1 MYVPGIVTW
10 QKMIWGAW
18 NSELEQY
25 YFIHLFHIPP
35 SLHTISLSL
44 SISLSTSLT
53 PPPSL
58 SHLFFSPNSV
68 RFNKLHYWKLL
79 GWKVLWEFWRMKLPL
94 GCSWSLIGD
103 KSLVPDVCPRSGA
116 CWVARL
122 SEGQR
127 SEENCPSS
135 PIHTQSSA
143 VKPVLLLVSE
153 ASGSQKPSVTL
164 CWMTEQRCL
173 YISEYFHFYFHQDYE
188 SHIADLEKKKS
199 MVFPEMTV

>member
-103 KSLVPDVCPRSGA
+103 KSLAPDVCPRSGA
-116 CWVARL
+116 CWVAWL

-127 SEENCPSS
+127 SEGQCVSARESRLSKGRGGGKCWWCFISLNLAFKWFPSLS
-135 PIHTQSSA
+135 CA
-143 VKPVLLLVSE
+143 
-153 ASGSQKPSVTL
+153 
-164 CWMTEQRCL
+164 W
-173 YISEYFHFYFHQDYE
+173 
-188 SHIADLEKKKS
+188 
-199 MVFPEMTV
+199 